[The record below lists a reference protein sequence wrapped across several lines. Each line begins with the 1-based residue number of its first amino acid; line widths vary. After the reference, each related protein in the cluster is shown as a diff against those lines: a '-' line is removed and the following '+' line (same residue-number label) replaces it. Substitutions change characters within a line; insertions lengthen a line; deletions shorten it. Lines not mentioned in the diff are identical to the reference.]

1 MAVSHSATQMK
12 LSIAAA
18 IALLVMAPPFAASA
32 QVDDGYAWGLTAGA
46 AIPVSYLQDD
56 HNTGVNAGI
65 TFAFGGVGSLFG
77 LRVDGMVN
85 RFGAK
90 SGTEGGNARI
100 TAATANLV
108 YSPFS
113 GGSDRFYLTAG
124 IGAYGIRP
132 DVAGQDSK
140 TDFGTNGGIGL
151 WIPGVSGFIEA
162 RYHHFFRALPE
173 KRPAVFVP
181 ITFGVLF

>member
-1 MAVSHSATQMK
+1 MK

-18 IALLVMAPPFAASA
+18 AALLVMSLPFAASA
-32 QVDDGYAWGLTAGA
+32 QVDDGYAWGFTAGA

-77 LRVDGMVN
+77 VRVDGMLN

-100 TAATANLV
+100 TAATANIV

-113 GGSDRFYLTAG
+113 GGSDRFYLPAG
-124 IGAYGIRP
+124 VGAHRRTEERRVGE
-132 DVAGQDSK
+132 
-140 TDFGTNGGIGL
+140 T
-151 WIPGVSGFIEA
+151 
-162 RYHHFFRALPE
+162 RA
-173 KRPAVFVP
+173 AQ
-181 ITFGVLF
+181 